1 MLTPIALE
9 ASTVLPT
16 RSDSPL
22 QWLLMEARLTS
33 SPPSPRCSPWSLPD
47 SFCLY
52 ECTRSGYFIL
62 AELYTASCCSL
73 SSSVSKFRVVPCVR
87 LFIQPN
93 SVHNRCIHQTRWH
106 FLSPFNLFFFEPLT
120 FFLYLGIALLALDP
134 NLGRLSDFRSLV
146 SGQKLRTT
154 PTPKY
159 NINSPKTSFHK

>member
-22 QWLLMEARLTS
+22 QWLLMEYRLTS

-52 ECTRSGYFIL
+52 ECTCSGYFIL

-93 SVHNRCIHQTRWH
+93 SVHNRCIHQTKWH
-106 FLSPFNLFFFEPLT
+106 FLSPFNLFFFFWT
-120 FFLYLGIALLALDP
+120 F
-134 NLGRLSDFRSLV
+134 NLFSLPGDSPTC
-146 SGQKLRTT
+146 SGSKLRQTLWLSVT
-154 PTPKY
+154 CQWSETQ
-159 NINSPKTSFHK
+159 NHSNSQV